1 MKIGII
7 GTGVFSASIA
17 YVLSS
22 STDNKIIMWS
32 ENEKLVTD
40 FKRTNKMTSLFR
52 DIVFPN
58 NVTLTNELEESIKEI
73 DCLFLMTSIP
83 YLEKV
88 CISLQDK
95 LEKNIP
101 ICIGT
106 KGIFGEKPKF
116 AYEIVKQYLKNP
128 LSVLSGPTF
137 ANDCIALD
145 PIAFNIA
152 YKGKKTKELFVRTF
166 DVSNVK
172 IVFTKDLVGTSIC
185 GCVKNI
191 YAIGSG
197 IMEGLGYKD
206 STKAF
211 YLTSVFKELETILY
225 RYESSITTLHSLAGL
240 GDLIATCSSTKSR
253 NYTLGVLLG
262 KKKGESEIEKY
273 KKENTLEGLSSL
285 ENIFPLFQKK
295 HIKTP
300 ILSVLY
306 KIAIENSNPS
316 ELLDVIKET
325 KLNSIF

>member
-17 YVLSS
+17 HVLSS
-22 STDNKIIMWS
+22 NTDNKIIMWS
-32 ENEKLVTD
+32 ENEKIVSD
-40 FKRTNKMTSLFR
+40 YKRTNKITSLFR

-58 NVTLTNELEESIKEI
+58 NVTLTNDLEESIKEI
-73 DCLFLMTSIP
+73 DVLFLMTSIS
-83 YLEKV
+83 YIEEICKSLKEILEKTV
-88 CISLQDK
+88 
-95 LEKNIP
+95 P

-106 KGIFGEKPKF
+106 KGTTKEKAKF

-128 LSVLSGPTF
+128 LSILSGPTF
-137 ANDCIALD
+137 ANDCMALD

-152 YKGKKTKELFVRTF
+152 YKKRNTKDLLKRAF

-172 IVFTKDLVGTSIC
+172 IIYTKDLIGTSIC

-197 IMEGLGYKD
+197 IIEGLGYKE

-225 RYESSITTLHSLAGL
+225 TYESSITTLHSLAGF
-240 GDLIATCSSTKSR
+240 GDLILTCSSPKSR

-262 KKKGESEIEKY
+262 KKSGKTEIEKY
-273 KKENTLEGLSSL
+273 QKENTLEGLSSL
-285 ENIFPLFQKK
+285 ENFLPILQKK

-300 ILSVLY
+300 ILNTLY
-306 KIAIENSNPS
+306 KIVFDNVNPN
-316 ELLDVIKET
+316 ELLNVINES
-325 KLNSIF
+325 N